1 MKKILILCYTVLIAA
16 FILPLFFR
24 KLPEEKEAPLTL
36 PELQRSARQDAA
48 ASETAQPGPANAEE
62 ESMRVLINGEAV
74 DMAAADYLTGVVAA
88 EMPASFEFEALRAQ
102 AVAARTYAMYCESTG
117 RHSGAQVCTDSG
129 CCQAW
134 LSRDELKARW
144 GADYDVYYER
154 LRAAVTETAGEY
166 LSYEGQP
173 VFAAF
178 HSSSAGTTEDSGRV
192 WNSVPYLISVSS
204 PESAETVPGYVS
216 TVDVSRLDFRDSILA
231 SCPEAD
237 FSTPEET
244 WIGEIKRTPG
254 GRVESVALGGREI
267 KGTALRSMFSLRS
280 TAFELEWTGE
290 VFRFTVTGYGHGV
303 GMSQYG
309 ANVMAQG
316 GADYREILA
325 HYYPGTELV
334 RAE

>member
-1 MKKILILCYTVLIAA
+1 
-16 FILPLFFR
+16 
-24 KLPEEKEAPLTL
+24 
-36 PELQRSARQDAA
+36 
-48 ASETAQPGPANAEE
+48 
-62 ESMRVLINGEAV
+62 MRVLINGDAV
-74 DMAAADYLTGVVAA
+74 EMAAADYLTGVVAA